1 LEKIILNTPTAK
13 SEIYVGKSWKSVRDL
28 LPNRGI
34 AIITDDNVLRLYGN
48 MFPDFPVFSVAP
60 GEESKKISVIENLA
74 YELLNADIDRDG
86 FLLSIGGGV
95 VSDITGFLASVY
107 MRGIKFGSI
116 STTLL
121 SQVDASVG
129 GKNGVNLGDTKNIIG
144 SIKQPAFVICDPIL
158 LSSLPEDEYLSGLAE
173 LIKTAI
179 IGDSDLFEMI
189 EKNLDAII
197 NRDTELLSALI
208 AKAVMFKS
216 SVVSEDELETG
227 LRRILNFGHT
237 FGHAIELTQ
246 NVKHGFAVASG
257 MELATW
263 FSFVK
268 GLICKDERDRIID
281 ILKKF
286 KLTGAKL
293 TDENEMRRL
302 VLHDKKKT
310 GDSINFV
317 FSEGIGQTTVK
328 MINIAEIMEFYVTF
342 ISKKT

>member
-1 LEKIILNTPTAK
+1 MEKIILNTPTAK

-158 LSSLPEDEYLSGLAE
+158 LSSLLEDEYLSGLAE